1 MKLLLVIDHLGLGGA
16 QRQLAELACGLQKR
30 GHKVEVFNYF
40 PHHDFFRA
48 RLEASGI
55 AIHDY
60 RKGKG
65 FSFGVLWRL
74 ARLIRRGSFD
84 VVVSYLNSPNIYN
97 ELARLVATG
106 PKLIVSE
113 RCSHHDERSALVG
126 NARRSLHVLSDHVV
140 TNSQTHAEWL
150 RRKWWLSDK
159 TSCIYNGVDLS
170 SLQPTD
176 FVPQERSALRL
187 LAVGRICPQKN
198 ILNLING
205 LEMFYDRNGYAPSVS
220 WAGKPDAGADGESY
234 AGIVSERLAR
244 TPAVGERWSWM
255 GEQADM
261 PRLLREHHAL
271 IHPSLYEGLPNSV
284 CEALAAGRP
293 VLVSS
298 VGDHPLLVADGER
311 GFLFDPLDPVSIA
324 AAIEKLMALG
334 PKGWISCC
342 RNARQYAEANLDVA
356 KMVGTYEDLF
366 IRLVE
371 RRDAGVGRTRE
382 I

>member
-16 QRQLAELACGLQKR
+16 QRQFAELACGLQKR
-30 GHKVEVFNYF
+30 RHSVEVFNYF

-60 RKGKG
+60 RKGEG

-74 ARLIRRGSFD
+74 AMLAKRGAFD
-84 VVVSYLNSPNIYN
+84 AVVSYLNSPNVYN
-97 ELARLVATG
+97 ELAGLIAAG
-106 PKLIVSE
+106 PRLIVSE
-113 RCSHHDERSALVG
+113 RCSHHDESSALVG
-126 NARRSLHVLSDHVV
+126 NARRLLHMLSDHVV

-150 RRKWWLSDK
+150 RGKWWLKEK

-170 SLQPTD
+170 SLQPLD
-176 FVPQERSALRL
+176 LVPQERGGLRL

-198 ILNLING
+198 LLNLITG
-205 LEMFYDRNGYAPSVS
+205 LDLFYRRNGYAPAVS
-220 WAGKPDAGADGESY
+220 WAGKQDAGADGQSY
-234 AGIVSERLAR
+234 ARRVGELLAS
-244 TPAVGERWSWM
+244 TPAIRERWSWL
-255 GEQADM
+255 GEQEDM

-284 CEALAAGRP
+284 CEALAAGKP
-293 VLVSS
+293 VLVSD
-298 VGDHPLLVADGER
+298 VGDHPLLVADGQR
-311 GFLFDPLDPVSIA
+311 GFLFDPLDPESIA
-324 AAIEKLMALG
+324 VAVERLMMLSRE
-334 PKGWISCC
+334 GWIRCS

-356 KMVGTYEDLF
+356 GMVGAYEDLF
-366 IRLVE
+366 VKLVE
-371 RRDAGVGRTRE
+371 RRDAGVNRTRE